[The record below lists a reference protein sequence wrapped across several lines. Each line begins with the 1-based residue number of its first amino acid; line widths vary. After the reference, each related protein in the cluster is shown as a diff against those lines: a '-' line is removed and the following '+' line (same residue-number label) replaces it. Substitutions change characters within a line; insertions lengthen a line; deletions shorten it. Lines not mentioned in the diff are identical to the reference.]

1 MSLVADGPHFELPSA
16 ELAKWLE
23 QQPADRWWTVDGD
36 PLLTGRLSFPCPGD
50 ELATE
55 LRKINKPLLVS
66 AKEEMTDAHGQ
77 LIQAEK
83 LDDLV
88 ELAPYRLGDLSN
100 LELKYY
106 RWLSFCWKGSE
117 IDWELVEDLETSE
130 ESRRELS
137 SHRET
142 R

>member
-1 MSLVADGPHFELPSA
+1 MSLVANGPHFELRSA

-50 ELATE
+50 ELAAE
-55 LRKINKPLLVS
+55 LRRIDRLLLVS
-66 AKEEMTDAHGQ
+66 AKEETIDARGQ
-77 LIQAEK
+77 LISAEN

-88 ELAPYRLGDLSN
+88 ELSPYRLGDLSN
-100 LELKYY
+100 LEVKYY
-106 RWLSFCWKGSE
+106 RWLSLCWKGSE
-117 IDWELVEDLETSE
+117 TDWELVEDLETSE
-130 ESRRELS
+130 ESKHELPS
-137 SHRET
+137 RRET